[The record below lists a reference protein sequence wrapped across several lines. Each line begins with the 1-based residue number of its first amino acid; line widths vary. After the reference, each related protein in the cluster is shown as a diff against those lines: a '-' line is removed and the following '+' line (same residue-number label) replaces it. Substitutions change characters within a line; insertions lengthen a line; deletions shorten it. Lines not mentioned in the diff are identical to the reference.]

1 MKRAQHPDSAQLRE
15 EHARLIE
22 ILGRLETVLARS
34 VPPPATELFTLRA
47 ELTSALVGH
56 LKTEDWMVYPGLI
69 ASRDRKVAETARA
82 MAEEMGGLAAEF
94 ASFSEAWGATDIG
107 RDWPGYRRAAT
118 EIIGALARRI
128 ARENRELYPLI
139 EGAARRAA

>member
-1 MKRAQHPDSAQLRE
+1 MKRSEIPDVAKLRE

-22 ILGRLETVLARS
+22 ILGRLEAALARS
-34 VPPPATELFTLRA
+34 VPPPATMLFTLRL

-69 ASRDRKVAETARA
+69 ASRDKQLAATARA
-82 MAEEMGGLAAEF
+82 MAEEMGGLASDFSA
-94 ASFSEAWGATDIG
+94 FSEAWGATEIG

-118 EIIGALARRI
+118 NMIGRLARRI

-139 EGAARRAA
+139 EAALSKAA

>member
-1 MKRAQHPDSAQLRE
+1 VKRALVPDVARLRE

-22 ILGRLETVLARS
+22 ILGRLELVVAQPA
-34 VPPPATELFTLRA
+34 PPPTTELFTLRL

-56 LKTEDWMVYPGLI
+56 LKTEDWMVYPKLI
-69 ASRDRKVAETARA
+69 ASRDKQVAATARA
-82 MAEEMGGLAAEF
+82 MAAEIGGLAADF
-94 ASFSEAWGATDIG
+94 AAFSEAWGATEIA

-118 EIIGALARRI
+118 FMIGALAKRI

-139 EGAARRAA
+139 EAAVARAA